1 MLFISLTLIQNL
13 VPIYAFSLQT
23 LVLLVN
29 IQAVFLIVK
38 LALHPCFSLID
49 ISINSLT
56 LLLNLLLCHFSH
68 LIDLV
73 HFREILFFELL
84 FKLL

>member
-13 VPIYAFSLQT
+13 VPINAFSLHT

-29 IQAVFLIVK
+29 IQTVFLIVK

-49 ISINSLT
+49 ISIDSLT
-56 LLLNLLLCHFSH
+56 PLFNFLLCHFSH
-68 LIDLV
+68 LIDLI
-73 HFREILFFELL
+73 HFREILLFELF